1 MFYSSASKYAVLAA
15 TFMAS
20 EPEKKIFTVDEIAK
34 GAKVPRPYL
43 SKILK
48 QLVAGKLLKS
58 SKGPGGGYQFA
69 KPISEINLYDIK
81 ISVDGIS
88 EFVDCALGL
97 DTCNDSAPC
106 PAHFVWKELRAN
118 SKKAMQITDLPE
130 AVRVMQ
136 EKSQHRDTSKRTTFR
151 KIKDN

>member
-15 TFMAS
+15 TYMAS
-20 EPEKKIFTVDEIAK
+20 EPSKNIFTVDEIAD

-69 KPISEINLYDIK
+69 KPITEISLYDIK

-97 DTCNDSAPC
+97 DACNDTAPC

-118 SKKAMQITDLPE
+118 SKKAMQVTTLPE
-130 AVRVMQ
+130 AVRVMA
-136 EKSQHRDTSKRTTFR
+136 EKSQHRDASKRPAFR
-151 KIKDN
+151 KTKSS